1 MLELAQ
7 KIKLNFALAPD
18 TATKYARSPATKLL
32 YLPEK
37 LLWNWVSVHSTQ
49 TAAGTSVQNIGHW
62 SQEAHSRKFQA
73 YDWGSS
79 KENIKKYQ
87 QANPP
92 LYNVEEMIAP
102 TVVWTGGQDML
113 ADPKDVSILLSQ
125 IKRLL
130 YHRKIPEWAYLDFNC
145 GLDAPLCVYNEIIDL
160 LQKFLSVNHSA
171 AGTDKEL
178 QPKTQVKQSEQSKH
192 TASAL
197 SHSPKMWCLLVLL
210 CSQAIGISEG
220 FTAPYTLKLEE
231 GLHRKQRNPEDL
243 MNVSEMIRYHGY
255 PCEEHEVTTKDGYM
269 LGVFRIPSGRNMH
282 NTGQKPAVFLQHAFL
297 GDATH
302 WISNLPNNSLGFL
315 LADAG
320 YDVWLGNSRGNTWS
334 LKHKTLKPSQKEFWQ
349 FSFDEMGKYD
359 IPAELYFIMNKTRQ
373 KDVFYIGHSEGTAAG
388 FIAFSTYPELAKRV
402 KVFFALG
409 PVTTCTYAI
418 GPLMKIAKL
427 PAAVL
432 RVCLSSPHKAQG
444 PAYHHGSR
452 IDVYVGHSPAGTS
465 VQNVIHWHQ
474 VFYAD
479 RFQAYDYGS
488 KENMKKYNQT
498 TPPAYEI
505 EKISIPIAIW
515 SGGQDKFADA
525 RDTAKLLSR
534 ITNLCYHKH
543 FPDWGHLDF
552 IWGLDAAEKMYM
564 KIIELLIKY
573 L

>member
-1 MLELAQ
+1 M
-7 KIKLNFALAPD
+7 
-18 TATKYARSPATKLL
+18 R
-32 YLPEK
+32 
-37 LLWNWVSVHSTQ
+37 
-49 TAAGTSVQNIGHW
+49 
-62 SQEAHSRKFQA
+62 
-73 YDWGSS
+73 
-79 KENIKKYQ
+79 
-87 QANPP
+87 
-92 LYNVEEMIAP
+92 
-102 TVVWTGGQDML
+102 
-113 ADPKDVSILLSQ
+113 
-125 IKRLL
+125 
-130 YHRKIPEWAYLDFNC
+130 
-145 GLDAPLCVYNEIIDL
+145 
-160 LQKFLSVNHSA
+160 
-171 AGTDKEL
+171 
-178 QPKTQVKQSEQSKH
+178 
-192 TASAL
+192 
-197 SHSPKMWCLLVLL
+197 CLLMLL
-210 CSQAIGISEG
+210 CSQAVAFSIGFI
-220 FTAPYTLKLEE
+220 APHTLKSEE

-255 PCEEHEVTTKDGYM
+255 PCEEYEVTTKDGYI

-334 LKHKTLKPSQKEFWQ
+334 LKHQTLKPTQKEFWQ

-373 KDVFYIGHSEGTAAG
+373 KDIYYIGHSEGTASG

-418 GPLMKIAKL
+418 GPLMKITKL

-432 RVCLSSPHKAQG
+432 RLALGWKGAMHQIGFMQG
-444 PAYHHGSR
+444 PVTEFCTNSDRFCGKVLCYIAGGNIQNLNTSR

-465 VQNVIHWHQ
+465 VQNIIHWHQ
-474 VFYAD
+474 VFHAD
-479 RFQAYDYGS
+479 RFQAYDYGW
-488 KENMKKYNQT
+488 KENMKKYNQP

-505 EKISIPIAIW
+505 EKISTPIAVW
-515 SGGQDKFADA
+515 SGGQDKFADL
-525 RDTAKLLSR
+525 RDMAKLLSR
-534 ITNLCYHKH
+534 INNLCYHKH

-552 IWGLDAAEKMYM
+552 IWGLDAAEKMYV